1 MEVNGDV
8 YLNVTTLLVAVGTL
22 IAYALYKSIKR
33 PAGFPPGP
41 PALPFV
47 GNIPQ
52 FYFANTTQQGV
63 FNELWQKYGAVYSL
77 KFASGDVVVL
87 NTIDVVKEALVKKA
101 VVFAGR
107 PETYSLGLFTDGFK
121 DIVFSTYGPQWRYQR
136 KLGHTAIR
144 HFAQKERLE
153 QLVFSVTPGI
163 AKTLDEMGD
172 KPFAPK
178 WTIGRIVYNVLATLC
193 FAKTYEFN
201 DPHLLNWIDLN
212 TEITKAFGS
221 GLPGDFMTIF
231 QYIPTPGDTKFRR
244 LLKRLRQTYRE
255 EFQRH
260 RQTFDPENIRD
271 FVDSLLL
278 TQKEN
283 IEAGEEGADRLTDT
297 HLVQTVS
304 DIFGAG
310 TETTILTLH
319 WAVLLIAEYPEI
331 QEKVAMEIDEVIGHD
346 RMPSLTDRGSVPF
359 TEATLLEIFRFG
371 TVAPVGVLHSVMEDT
386 TLCGYKLPK
395 DTTVM
400 INHMALHFSPAE
412 WEEPDKFKPER
423 FLNEDGQLPAKLP
436 ESLIPFGIGRRVCLG
451 EDFAKK
457 EVFLLFTWLC
467 SRYTFYKVPGKEE
480 ETVLRLNKELA
491 LAHQL
496 YDDIE
501 VCVKKRF

>member
-1 MEVNGDV
+1 MQIIGDL
-8 YLNVTTLLVAVGTL
+8 YLNVTTLLVGVGTL
-22 IAYALYKSIKR
+22 VAYALYRSTRR

-41 PALPFV
+41 AALPLV

-52 FYFANTTQQGV
+52 LYFAKSPLQV
-63 FNELWQKYGAVYSL
+63 FKELWQKYGAVYSL
-77 KFASGDVVVL
+77 KFATANFVVL
-87 NTIDVVKEALVKKA
+87 NTIDVVKEALIKKA
-101 VVFAGR
+101 AVFAGR
-107 PETYSLGLFTDGFK
+107 PKSYSIGLLTDGFK
-121 DIVFSTYGPQWRYQR
+121 DIAFSTYGPQWRYQR

-144 HFAQKERLE
+144 HFTQEGRFE
-153 QLVFSVTPGI
+153 PIVFSVTPGI
-163 AKTLDEMGD
+163 AQILDEMGD

-201 DPHLLNWIDLN
+201 DPDLLNWIDLN
-212 TEITKAFGS
+212 TEFTKVFG
-221 GLPGDFMTIF
+221 GGIPGDFMTIF
-231 QYIPTPGDTKFRR
+231 QYIPTPTDTKFRH
-244 LLKRLRQTYRE
+244 LLKRVKQMYQE

-283 IEAGEEGADRLTDT
+283 IEAGEEGADCLTDT
-297 HLVQTVS
+297 HLVQTVM

-310 TETTILTLH
+310 TDTTIITLH
-319 WAVLLIAEYPEI
+319 WAVLLMTEYPEL

-346 RMPSLTDRGSVPF
+346 RMPSLTDRGSLPF
-359 TEATLLEIFRFG
+359 TEATLLEIFRYG
-371 TVAPVGVLHSVMEDT
+371 PVAPLGVPHSVMEDT

-395 DTTVM
+395 KTTVM

-436 ESLIPFGIGRRVCLG
+436 ESLLPFGTGRRVCLG

-457 EVFLLFTWLC
+457 EVFLLFTWLF

-491 LAHQL
+491 FAYQL

-501 VCVKKRF
+501 VCVKKRL

>member
-153 QLVFSVTPGI
+153 QLVSAVTPGI
-163 AKTLDEMGD
+163 AKILDEMGD

-178 WTIGRIVYNVLATLC
+178 WTIGQIVYNILGTLC
-193 FAKTYEFN
+193 FAKTYKFN
-201 DPHLLNWIDLN
+201 DPDLLNWIDVN
-212 TEITKAFGS
+212 TELNKAFGN
-221 GLPGDFMTIF
+221 GLPGDFITIF
-231 QYIPTPGDTKFRR
+231 QYIPTPADTKLKR
-244 LLKRLRQTYRE
+244 LLKPFRQMFQE

-260 RQTFDPENIRD
+260 RDTFDPENIRD
-271 FVDSLLL
+271 FFDSLLL

-297 HLVQTVS
+297 HLIQTVM

-319 WAVLLIAEYPEI
+319 WGVLLMAEYPEI
-331 QEKVAMEIDEVIGHD
+331 QKKVAMEIDEVIGHD
-346 RMPSLTDRGSVPF
+346 RMPSLTDRGSLPF
-359 TEATLLEIFRFG
+359 TEATLLEIFRYG
-371 TVAPVGVLHSVMEDT
+371 TVAPLGVPHSVMEDT
-386 TLCGYKLPK
+386 TLGEYKLPK
-395 DTTVM
+395 DTTVI
-400 INHMALHFSPAE
+400 INHLALHFSATE
-412 WEEPDKFKPER
+412 WEEPKKFKPER
-423 FLNEDGQLPAKLP
+423 FLNDNGQLPARLP
-436 ESLIPFGIGRRVCLG
+436 ESLLPFSTGRRVCLG

-457 EVFLLFTWLC
+457 EVFLLFTWLF
-467 SRYTFYKVPGKEE
+467 SRYTFYKVPGKEK
-480 ETVLRLNKELA
+480 ETVLKLNDA
-491 LAHQL
+491 LGFAHQPL
-496 YDDIE
+496 DDIE
-501 VCVKKRF
+501 VCVKTRL